1 MIAYLE
7 SSAAAKLLT
16 DEPEGAVLALFLNQL
31 ALKNDSV
38 VSSTLLETE
47 LRRAANRESIPQG
60 SVTALLDRVDI
71 FDLPRSTYT
80 EAGILPGGRLRSLD
94 AIHIAAAMRVD
105 ADVMV
110 TYDQRQLDAAES
122 AGMRVVSPK

>member
-1 MIAYLE
+1 MIAYLD

-16 DEPEGAVLALFLNQL
+16 REAEGPALARFLNELALRD
-31 ALKNDSV
+31 DSI

-47 LRRAANRESIPQG
+47 LRRAANHESIPQA
-60 SVTALLDRVDI
+60 SVTALLDRIDI

-105 ADVMV
+105 GDVIV
-110 TYDQRQLDAAES
+110 TYDQRQIDAAES
-122 AGMRVVSPK
+122 AGMRVVSPE